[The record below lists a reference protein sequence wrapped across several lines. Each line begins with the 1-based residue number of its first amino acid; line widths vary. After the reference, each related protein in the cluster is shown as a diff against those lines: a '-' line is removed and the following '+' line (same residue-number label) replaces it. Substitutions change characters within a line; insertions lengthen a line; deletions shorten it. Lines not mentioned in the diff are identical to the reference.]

1 MKVGFGIK
9 DITPRV
15 GVQLYGFGP
24 FLNRVSVGIRER
36 LEARASYFEG
46 DDGGRFLLITC
57 DLCTLQ
63 PHTCDTVR
71 EIICE
76 KVPSLK
82 PQEIMVECAHTHS
95 GPSTVDGDFG
105 WGNPDAPYMESL
117 PWKIAQA
124 GIDACANP
132 VEGTLSSAV
141 VECRHIGLNRVYD
154 KDAPPLEDVLKPD
167 WEPAHPELTD
177 TVCRVIRFDADSELR
192 GFWVYFG
199 CHPVVCCQLT
209 HYIHGDYPAV
219 AIHKLM
225 AENPGVTGLFLQGA
239 QGDVNSGCVHKPEK
253 ESLEALDVFAERFA
267 SAIRRGLAAAKP
279 FSDNTVKVVSRKFEF
294 STRPSFD
301 RAKLLELKAQY
312 ESCLHDANV
321 DEEAWETRMNMV
333 YLIGVRK
340 MIENMDAGKKPE
352 ITAELQAA
360 RIGELEMLGAPFE
373 IMQAIKN
380 DVMAAAKSPQP
391 MVMSLCNGS
400 FGYAPD
406 NTQLQKNSYESY
418 MVAFMLR
425 RQPFANIHNELV
437 QDMLQLD
444 NELNK

>member
-9 DITPRV
+9 DITPRI

-24 FLNRVSVGIRER
+24 FINRVSVGVRER

-46 DDGGRFLLITC
+46 DDGGHFLIITC

-63 PHTCDTVR
+63 PHTCDTIR
-71 EIICE
+71 EIISE
-76 KVPSLK
+76 KVPTLK

-95 GPSTVDGDFG
+95 GPATVDGDFG

-154 KDAPPLEDVLKPD
+154 KDAPPLDDVLKPD

-177 TVCRVIRFDADSELR
+177 TVCRVIRFDVNGVLR

-199 CHPVVCCQLT
+199 CHPVVCCASNR
-209 HYIHGDYPAV
+209 YIHGDYPAV

-225 AENPGVTGLFLQGA
+225 AENPGVMGLFLQGA
-239 QGDVNSGCVHKPEK
+239 EGDVNSGCVHKQEE
-253 ESLEALDVFAERFA
+253 ESLAALDVFAERFA
-267 SAIRRGLAAAKP
+267 SAIRRGLAEAKP
-279 FSDNTVKVVSRKFEF
+279 FSDNTVKVISRKFDF
-294 STRPSFD
+294 STRASFD
-301 RAKLLELKAQY
+301 RTKLLELKAQY
-312 ESCLHDANV
+312 EGSLQDANA
-321 DEEAWETRMNMV
+321 DDNSWETRMNMV
-333 YLIGVRK
+333 YLIGVRR
-340 MIENMDAGKKPE
+340 MLANLEAGQKPV
-352 ITAELQAA
+352 ITAEVQVA

-380 DVMAAAKSPQP
+380 DVMAGAKSPQP

-406 NTQLQKNSYESY
+406 NVQLQKNSYESY
-418 MVAFMLR
+418 RVAFMTR
-425 RQPFANIHNELV
+425 RLPFANIHNELV
-437 QDMLQLD
+437 ADMLQLD
-444 NELNK
+444 AELNS

>member
-24 FLNRVSVGIRER
+24 FINRVSVGIRER

-76 KVPSLK
+76 KVPCLK

-105 WGNPDAPYMESL
+105 WGNPDAPYMEIL

-167 WEPAHPELTD
+167 WEPEHPELTD
-177 TVCRVIRFDADSELR
+177 TVCRVIRFDADGGLR

-199 CHPVVCCQLT
+199 CHPVVCCACT

-239 QGDVNSGCVHKPEK
+239 EGDVNSGCVHKHEK

-279 FSDNTVKVVSRKFEF
+279 FGDNTVKVISRKFEF

-312 ESCLHDANV
+312 ENYLHDAGAD
-321 DEEAWETRMNMV
+321 DEKWESRMNMV

-340 MIENMDAGKKPE
+340 MIANLDAGIRPE
-352 ITAELQAA
+352 ITAEVQAA
-360 RIGELEMLGAPFE
+360 RIGELEILGAPFE

-444 NELNK
+444 NELNQ

>member
-1 MKVGFGIK
+1 MKIGFGIK
-9 DITPRV
+9 DITPRI

-24 FLNRVSVGIRER
+24 FINRISNTIRDR

-46 DDGGRFLLITC
+46 DGGKFLLITC

-76 KVPSLK
+76 KVPYLK

-105 WGNPDAPYMESL
+105 WGNPDAPYMEIL

-132 VEGTLSSAV
+132 VEGTLSSAY
-141 VECRHIGLNRVYD
+141 VECRHMGLNRVYD

-177 TVCRVIRFDADSELR
+177 TKCRVIRFDTPDGVMH
-192 GFWVYFG
+192 GFWAYFG
-199 CHPVVCCQLT
+199 CHPVVCCQKT
-209 HYIHGDYPAV
+209 HAIHGDYAGV

-225 AENPGVTGLFLQGA
+225 AENPGATGLFLQGA
-239 QGDVNSGCVHKPEK
+239 EGDVNSGCVHKPEA
-253 ESLEALDVFAERFA
+253 ESLAALDVFAERFA
-267 SAIRRGLAAAKP
+267 SAVRKGLAEAKP
-279 FSDNTVKVVSRKFEF
+279 ISDNTVKVISRKFEF

-312 ESCLHDANV
+312 ENYLHDANA
-321 DEEAWETRMNMV
+321 DDDKWESRINMV

-340 MIENMDAGKKPE
+340 MLANMEAGLKPE
-352 ITAELQAA
+352 ITAEVQVA
-360 RIGELEMLGAPFE
+360 RIGELELLGAPFE
-373 IMQAIKN
+373 IMQGIKN

-425 RQPFANIHNELV
+425 RQPFANIHNELR
-437 QDMLQLD
+437 DNMLQLD
-444 NELNK
+444 SELF